1 MKQQCR
7 FERVTLLVLAI
18 VLPAAGVLLKT
29 LHNSLNLQDTI
40 EGISSNIHRV
50 VVLGSWQFLSKL
62 VSVENWGGTR
72 WCSWWGTAL
81 SSLKFAGS
89 VPDGV
94 TGIFHRHNP
103 SGRTMALVS
112 THPLTEMGTRNISWG
127 GKGGRCV
134 WLTTLPPSYADC
146 LEIWEP
152 QPPGTHRACPGL

>member
-62 VSVENWGGTR
+62 VSVEN
-72 WCSWWGTAL
+72 
-81 SSLKFAGS
+81 
-89 VPDGV
+89 
-94 TGIFHRHNP
+94 
-103 SGRTMALVS
+103 
-112 THPLTEMGTRNISWG
+112 
-127 GKGGRCV
+127 
-134 WLTTLPPSYADC
+134 
-146 LEIWEP
+146 
-152 QPPGTHRACPGL
+152 